1 MNFKPYN
8 RHLLLQERET
18 KEEPEAKPTILVPDD
33 YKVKSSPYGIYEVL
47 KVSDDCTK
55 LSDSVVGLDVVVNES
70 MVESVS
76 VGETSVL
83 LILENHVYG
92 AIEVG

>member
-1 MNFKPYN
+1 M
-8 RHLLLQERET
+8 
-18 KEEPEAKPTILVPDD
+18 
-33 YKVKSSPYGIYEVL
+33 L

-55 LSDSVVGLDVVVNES
+55 LSDNVVGLDVVVNES
-70 MVESVS
+70 MVESIS

-92 AIEVG
+92 AIEGG